1 MKNLWITGL
10 CAVLTAF
17 GQQSA
22 GGGSEPPPKEQ
33 PQKEQ
38 GKSAQAP
45 AKAEADSKAIETQK
59 QKAKA
64 SQPVAA
70 QRQGYKIGAGDVLDV
85 LVWNE
90 KDASVQGMVVRADGK
105 ISMPFLKDIQVAG
118 FTPTELEIKLKNDLG
133 QYIQDA
139 EVTVLIK
146 SVTSEKI
153 YVMGAVKKP
162 GPLVM
167 TTPLTVLQALSEA
180 GGPTDYAKKKKIYI
194 LRGGQKIPFN
204 YSSVIKGES
213 MEQNIPLLPG
223 DTIVVP

>member
-1 MKNLWITGL
+1 MKNACIAGF
-10 CAVLTAF
+10 CAALTVF
-17 GQQSA
+17 GQA
-22 GGGSEPPPKEQ
+22 GQQEKPQEQ
-33 PQKEQ
+33 NQK
-38 GKSAQAP
+38 P
-45 AKAEADSKAIETQK
+45 AAVKTAADSKAIETQK

-70 QRQGYKIGAGDVLDV
+70 QRPGYKIGAGDVLDV

-118 FTPTELEIKLKNDLG
+118 FTPTELEVKLKNDLG

-162 GPLVM
+162 GPLIM

-180 GGPTDYAKKKKIYI
+180 GGPTDYAKKKKVYI
-194 LRGGQKIPFN
+194 LRGTQKIPFN
-204 YSSVIKGES
+204 YSAVIKGES

>member
-1 MKNLWITGL
+1 MKQLWIGGL
-10 CAVLTAF
+10 LAALTLF
-17 GQQSA
+17 GQSDKA
-22 GGGSEPPPKEQ
+22 KD
-33 PQKEQ
+33 K
-38 GKSAQAP
+38 P
-45 AKAEADSKAIETQK
+45 AKPAPDSKAIEAQK
-59 QKAKA
+59 AKAKA

-70 QRQGYKIGAGDVLDV
+70 QRPGYKIGSGDVLDIM
-85 LVWNE
+85 VWKE
-90 KDASVQGMVVRADGK
+90 PDASVQGMVVRADGK

-118 FTPTELEIKLKNDLG
+118 FTPSELEIKLKNDLS

-153 YVMGAVKKP
+153 YVMGSVKKP
-162 GPLVM
+162 GPLIM

-204 YSSVIKGES
+204 YTAVIKGES
-213 MEQNIPLLPG
+213 MDQNIPILPG